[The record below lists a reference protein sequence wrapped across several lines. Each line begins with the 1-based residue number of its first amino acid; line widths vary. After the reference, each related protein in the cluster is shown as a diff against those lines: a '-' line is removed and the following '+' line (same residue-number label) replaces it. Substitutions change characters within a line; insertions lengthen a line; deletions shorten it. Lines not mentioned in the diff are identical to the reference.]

1 MKLSVDQ
8 IEECNRVQVRQRN
21 DGTVVTDY
29 AEAFI
34 AGAVFPPITVFQE
47 KGTERF
53 IVADGHHRLQ
63 AAQQAKLSSIDV
75 ELIEGDETAA
85 LEHALG
91 ANHRHGLRLN
101 KADRKRAMSLLMTDA
116 RIKDKYRTDQDRAD
130 LLGVSLRTVR
140 VYKAEWRTATGGNA
154 KEQIA
159 KENAQRYAEQKTR
172 SDLKNND
179 NTNNGLDSDDAGLH
193 HREPSQQHIQES
205 KKAGLKKPASNMPGL
220 SVVMEGHLRGVT
232 NALEALSRV
241 PYTGEEFVNLVGASR
256 IGPEAKRGI
265 GFACQL
271 ADILDV

>member
-1 MKLSVDQ
+1 M
-8 IEECNRVQVRQRN
+8 
-21 DGTVVTDY
+21 
-29 AEAFI
+29 
-34 AGAVFPPITVFQE
+34 
-47 KGTERF
+47 
-53 IVADGHHRLQ
+53 
-63 AAQQAKLSSIDV
+63 SSIDV

-154 KEQIA
+154 KERTA
-159 KENAQRYAEQKTR
+159 KESAQRSAEKKTR
-172 SDLKNND
+172 GDLKNKD
-179 NTNNGLDSDDAGLH
+179 NTHNGVGSDDAGLH
-193 HREPSQQHIQES
+193 HRDQHIQES

-241 PYTGEEFVNLVGASR
+241 PYTGEEFVNLVGASK
-256 IGPEAKRGI
+256 IGAEAKRGI